1 MPKTQSTKR
10 SLRGIRKCPTGIQ
23 GLDEI
28 LEGGLPRGRTSL
40 VCGGAGCGKTLLAIE
55 FISHGILENGEPGVF
70 VSFEEPIRELEENV
84 ASLGIDLSGLKRRKL
99 LAMDEV
105 RVERSEIEET
115 GEYDLEG
122 LFVRLGSL
130 IDEVNARR
138 VALDTIDSLFAGFP
152 NQGILRAELR
162 RLFRWLRERGVTTL
176 VTAEQGEGTLTRHGL
191 EEYVSDCVIQ
201 LDHRVRDHIATRR
214 LRVIKYRG
222 TAHRTNEYPTM
233 INTHGLSVLPISS
246 LGLGYP
252 VSRARVSTGVKRLDS
267 MLSGRGYF
275 RGSSILVSGSAGT
288 GKTSLAA
295 AFADSICRAGQKCL
309 YISFEESAAQLIRNM
324 MSIGLDLK
332 RWSTKGLLQFRS
344 QRVTMYGLEN
354 HLANL
359 HQWVEDFSPVVVV
372 MDPVTSLVGGGGQT
386 GEVEAMLIRT
396 IDFLKGRGITAF
408 FTTLSKGGVQQE
420 ESEVSISSLIDTWLH
435 LRTFESGGERTRGLV
450 VVKSRGMAHSN
461 QVREFLLT
469 DTGLS
474 LRDVYVGSGQVLMG
488 AAREV
493 QEAQDQDSAVAAKQA
508 FERRQRELE
517 GERQGLESQIEAMR
531 LRLKSL
537 SGETEGTRGRERL
550 RVTRQSEERTQ
561 LRVARKAD

>member
-1 MPKTQSTKR
+1 MRNLK
-10 SLRGIRKCPTGIQ
+10 GIRKCPTGIQ

-28 LEGGLPRGRTSL
+28 TEGGLPRGRTSL

-55 FISHGILENGEPGVF
+55 FISHGILEYGEPGVF
-70 VSFEEPIRELEENV
+70 VSFEEPIAELAENV
-84 ASLGIDLSGLKRRKL
+84 ASLGIDLPGMSRRKL

-130 IDEVNARR
+130 IDQVKAKR
-138 VALDTIDSLFAGFP
+138 VALDTIDSLFAGLP
-152 NQGILRAELR
+152 NQAILRSELR
-162 RLFRWLRERGVTTL
+162 RMFRWLKARGVTSI

-201 LDHRVRDHIATRR
+201 LDHRVRDHVATRR

-233 INTHGLSVLPISS
+233 IDSHGMSVLPISS

-252 VSRARVSTGVKRLDS
+252 VSGARVSTGVKRLDG
-267 MLSGRGYF
+267 MLSGRGYY

-288 GKTSLAA
+288 GKTSLAV
-295 AFADSICRAGQKCL
+295 AFADSVCRAGQKCL
-309 YISFEESAAQLIRNM
+309 YIAFEESAAQLTRNM
-324 MSIGLDLK
+324 SSIGFDLK
-332 RWSTKGLLQFRS
+332 RWSAKGLLVFRS

-359 HQWVEDFSPVVVV
+359 HQWVDELSPAVVV
-372 MDPVTSLVGGGGQT
+372 MDPVTSLVGGGEQT
-386 GEVEAMLIRT
+386 GEVEALLIRM

-408 FTTLSKGGVQQE
+408 FTTLSKGGIQRE

-450 VVKSRGMAHSN
+450 VIKSRGMAHSN
-461 QVREFLLT
+461 QVREFLIT
-469 DTGLS
+469 DDGLN

-488 AAREV
+488 SAREV
-493 QEAQDQDSAVAAKQA
+493 QETQDQELAMEAKQA
-508 FERRQRELE
+508 FERRQHELE
-517 GERQGLESQIEAMR
+517 GERQAVETQIEAMR

-537 SGETEGTRGRERL
+537 AGEASASSSRERL
-550 RVTRQSEERTQ
+550 KTARLSQERTQ